1 MKRKNIKDST
11 IYIIGFCIAAFA
23 AICIFRPV
31 HKAAKEKAE
40 ADSVIGTR
48 WIDTLCNNSSDYEPL
63 YPMEKDVERFMSKWD
78 IKGLSL
84 AISRND
90 SLVFAKGFGWADK
103 EREEMMEANHI
114 MRIASASK
122 LVTAAAIMKL
132 VEEGKLSLQSRVLG
146 EGGILNRKDF
156 TESIKDHRMD
166 SITVEHLLRH
176 EGGFTLGAGDPMFNT
191 VELKKAKHLT
201 KAPTNDELVRIVL
214 GRRLGFQP
222 GNGRRYSNFGY
233 MLLSLVIEKVSGN
246 NYWDY
251 VKENILYPVGVYGFM
266 PATNYYSE
274 KNPREVKYYSPDAEL
289 VEDINTPG
297 KMVDRC
303 YGGANINALLG
314 AGGWCASAADLCRF
328 VAAIDGDSRLKDVL
342 KPESVAR
349 MTAHRDKEKICFGWT
364 ESDENG
370 RWTRSGT
377 LSSAHALIMRFP
389 DGECWVITMNSGV
402 WTGYKFTRSLENL
415 VNTLRSRYSGH
426 LPSRDL
432 F

>member
-1 MKRKNIKDST
+1 MLKIFIVKRKNIKDST

-23 AICIFRPV
+23 AIYIFRPV

-40 ADSVIGTR
+40 ADSVTGTR

-132 VEEGKLSLQSRVLG
+132 VEEGKISLQSRVLG

-251 VKENILYPVGVYGFM
+251 VKENILYPAGVYVL
-266 PATNYYSE
+266 YLQRRYH
-274 KNPREVKYYSPDAEL
+274 
-289 VEDINTPG
+289 
-297 KMVDRC
+297 RC
-303 YGGANINALLG
+303 
-314 AGGWCASAADLCRF
+314 
-328 VAAIDGDSRLKDVL
+328 
-342 KPESVAR
+342 
-349 MTAHRDKEKICFGWT
+349 
-364 ESDENG
+364 
-370 RWTRSGT
+370 
-377 LSSAHALIMRFP
+377 
-389 DGECWVITMNSGV
+389 
-402 WTGYKFTRSLENL
+402 
-415 VNTLRSRYSGH
+415 LR
-426 LPSRDL
+426 
-432 F
+432 